1 MDIRN
6 SQNFLH
12 SKKLVKR
19 LVDESNLNKEDIVY
33 EIGPGKGIIT
43 AELANCCKEIH
54 AIELDKELY
63 DKLKDRFKENSNI
76 FLYNKDFLKMRL
88 PNFDYKIFS
97 NIPFNLTADIL
108 TKLLTNDNSPKDMYI
123 IMQYEAILK
132 YAGYP
137 YYSDSL
143 KSLMFKP
150 IYEIKIV
157 HEFEMSD
164 FTPKPNVAIDMAHFH
179 KKEYCDIK
187 NASIK
192 EYWDFLTYVY
202 SAKGQSFKEK
212 TKKVFSYEQQKR
224 LRKGLGIRDEDHIS
238 CWTYKQWLGLF
249 DCYNKLVCKE
259 KKALVIGAYKRLLAE
274 QSKIDKIHR
283 NRTSRL

>member
-19 LVDESNLNKEDIVY
+19 LVDESNLNNEDIVY

-43 AELANCCKEIH
+43 AELASCCKEVH

-63 DKLKDRFKENSNI
+63 DKLKDKFKDNPNI

-192 EYWDFLTYVY
+192 EYWDFLAYVY

-224 LRKGLGIRDEDHIS
+224 LRKSLGIRDEDRIS

-259 KKALVIGAYKRLLAE
+259 KKALVIGAYKQLIAE
-274 QSKIDKIHR
+274 QSKVDKIHR